1 MDQFPVSRQLSRH
14 GRFGLALTTQF
25 MAVFEYAQARE
36 NKRRD
41 KLAGAEKQDVRR
53 IPISTKLPGSAEL
66 IIAKGGAMIRTL
78 VVAAVIAFVT
88 GGFVSGQAHPAA
100 KTVTVD
106 AFDVIGIKC
115 RTNNA
120 NEAAGKGCIGRQW
133 EHLMG
138 GGLLQK
144 IPSRSDN
151 NIVAVYTDYAS
162 DKDGDYTYILGAK
175 VKPGTPAPSGMVKTT
190 IKAGHFAIFTSDKGP
205 VQQVVPTN
213 WKRIWELPK
222 SQPGGDRLYQSDF
235 ELYDERAADPKSA
248 EMDIFIRVR

>member
-1 MDQFPVSRQLSRH
+1 MILK
-14 GRFGLALTTQF
+14 LF
-25 MAVFEYAQARE
+25 M
-36 NKRRD
+36 
-41 KLAGAEKQDVRR
+41 
-53 IPISTKLPGSAEL
+53 
-66 IIAKGGAMIRTL
+66 
-78 VVAAVIAFVT
+78 VATITFVT
-88 GGFVSGQAHPAA
+88 EGFVSGQTHPAA
-100 KTVTVD
+100 KIVAVD

-115 RTNNA
+115 HTSNA
-120 NEAAGKGCIGRQW
+120 NEASGKGCIGQQW
-133 EHLMG
+133 EHLMSD
-138 GGLLQK
+138 GLLQK

-162 DKDGDYTYILGAK
+162 DKDGEYTYILGAK
-175 VKPGTPAPSGMVKTT
+175 VKPGTTAPSGMVKTT
-190 IKAGHFAIFTSDKGP
+190 IKAGRFAIFTSDKGP